1 MSELI
6 NRTVMSHLDDGLEL
20 LDNTSLWSVDVSF
33 HVSFREEISFVF
45 YVINNSDLF
54 TALLTVVNSVV
65 KYWSIK
71 PSSIV
76 NNNFLVLLFIIDFVG
91 KIIGLVQFCLI
102 DDNFFW
108 VVGNF
113 YAWFWK
119 VVIWTLCVIS
129 VSDVEF
135 KVVPTI
141 LKYQNWNLILSE
153 HH

>member
-45 YVINNSDLF
+45 YVIDNSDLF
-54 TALLTVVNSVV
+54 TALLAVVNSVV
-65 KYWSIK
+65 KYWSIE

-108 VVGNF
+108 VIGNF
-113 YAWFWK
+113 YTWFWK

>member
-1 MSELI
+1 
-6 NRTVMSHLDDGLEL
+6 MSHLDDGLEL

-45 YVINNSDLF
+45 YVIDNSDLF
-54 TALLTVVNSVV
+54 TALLAVVNSVV
-65 KYWSIK
+65 KYWSIE

-108 VVGNF
+108 VIGNF
-113 YAWFWK
+113 YTWFWK